1 MVDRYYLPVPKS
13 IMLGSYV
20 VRKDYRKFTF
30 VIFFSGL
37 LISLQIGRL
46 TNQRVT
52 YSKPAGYFVDWG
64 SPDAPKKVKFY

>member
-13 IMLGSYV
+13 KFLGSYIH
-20 VRKDYRKFTF
+20 RKDWKQLGF
-30 VIFFSGL
+30 VI
-37 LISLQIGRL
+37 LISSFLISFQVGRL
-46 TNQRVT
+46 FNQRVT